1 MTGLPKDRKALIS
14 LLRAVEN
21 IVSITDLDEL
31 LEEVLDI
38 SVDILEA
45 DRGMVFLNDAATG
58 ELAFYAGRNVDRH
71 SIDEARDY
79 SASLVRRAGTEDLVV
94 VEDVQQDQGFSA
106 YESIVRYD
114 IRAFMCAPLRFG
126 GKARGVI
133 YLDSRNR
140 SLDVDETRRSLLAAF
155 ANLAARVIETSR
167 AHQRTETERDRLS
180 TENEDLRRRMVE
192 MSGIIAGDSPATA
205 RLLETIARVAPGP
218 SSVMIEGETGTGKE
232 LVARAIHSQSA
243 RAAGPFVAVA
253 CPSIPRELIESE
265 FFGHERGA
273 FTGATER
280 RLGKFELAEGGTIFL
295 DEVGDMDFATQT
307 KLLRAIQERSFTRV
321 GGSRTVRVD
330 VRILAATSRDLSEQ
344 VAGGDFR
351 EDLYYRLCVVPIRV
365 PALRERRGDVPILAR
380 HFVERF
386 SRIFGRRVERIA
398 PGALELLAG
407 HDWPGNVRQLENA
420 IEYAMNLVPG
430 DTIRAEHL
438 PPFLAAVA
446 PDAGGAAQSA
456 NSSLDAA
463 IGELETRLIRG
474 ALEQASGNRS
484 RAARLL
490 GVTESR
496 IRAKMKKHGIETR
509 G

>member
-205 RLLETIARVAPGP
+205 SFGP
-218 SSVMIEGETGTGKE
+218 M
-232 LVARAIHSQSA
+232 ARARKSPQQA
-243 RAAGPFVAVA
+243 TRAASSPGRSLRPASSRSSCQAASSTTVA
-253 CPSIPRELIESE
+253 
-265 FFGHERGA
+265 G
-273 FTGATER
+273 
-280 RLGKFELAEGGTIFL
+280 
-295 DEVGDMDFATQT
+295 
-307 KLLRAIQERSFTRV
+307 RAWPMKRPWRTRK
-321 GGSRTVRVD
+321 GRAGSR
-330 VRILAATSRDLSEQ
+330 LSR
-344 VAGGDFR
+344 
-351 EDLYYRLCVVPIRV
+351 
-365 PALRERRGDVPILAR
+365 
-380 HFVERF
+380 
-386 SRIFGRRVERIA
+386 
-398 PGALELLAG
+398 
-407 HDWPGNVRQLENA
+407 
-420 IEYAMNLVPG
+420 
-430 DTIRAEHL
+430 T
-438 PPFLAAVA
+438 
-446 PDAGGAAQSA
+446 
-456 NSSLDAA
+456 
-463 IGELETRLIRG
+463 
-474 ALEQASGNRS
+474 ASG
-484 RAARLL
+484 
-490 GVTESR
+490 
-496 IRAKMKKHGIETR
+496 
-509 G
+509 